1 MKNKAPYCV
10 AAIAM
15 TIRAIPSLKRK
26 FFFFFS
32 SFSSDVLDSLVV
44 YDKANKWLTPILRK
58 MLRSVIEKND
68 AYLSEYWQNIQQLK
82 DDKELEFSI
91 KIVGAG
97 TKNNIINELEGWI
110 TILKSK
116 TIHDLRDG
124 VEFDEPNTMLY
135 TDMPEKYTGIE

>member
-1 MKNKAPYCV
+1 MKNKTPYCV

-26 FFFFFS
+26 FFS
-32 SFSSDVLDSLVV
+32 ENPSFSSDVLDSLVV

-82 DDKELEFSI
+82 DDKVKPFMIYVMALSLMNQIQCFI
-91 KIVGAG
+91 LICR
-97 TKNNIINELEGWI
+97 KN
-110 TILKSK
+110 IL
-116 TIHDLRDG
+116 
-124 VEFDEPNTMLY
+124 V
-135 TDMPEKYTGIE
+135 